1 VGLFL
6 FPGHHTGSIRNTQE
20 QILENGGEE
29 KNTAEGTSTNQSK
42 LVLNSLLLLLLPPPH
57 HHYSLRF
64 QVRNWYASPNVIRMM
79 KSRRIRLAG
88 CVAWM
93 EEMSNVYN
101 ILVGKPKEKRPLGGP
116 RRRWKNNN
124 IMNLREIWWVWT
136 G

>member
-1 VGLFL
+1 LRV
-6 FPGHHTGSIRNTQE
+6 T
-20 QILENGGEE
+20 ENRVLRRTFGPKKEE
-29 KNTAEGTSTNQSK
+29 VAEGYK
-42 LVLNSLLLLLLPPPH
+42 R
-57 HHYSLRF
+57 LRNEE
-64 QVRNWYASPNVIRMM
+64 RHNWYASPNVIRMM